1 MKLQISIIPKEI
13 IEAYNLYNIQYNNGW
28 VYMKIYKG
36 VYGLKQAGIISNLE
50 VKRLVVILFTSQT
63 VFLSMKPTAPS
74 SY

>member
-36 VYGLKQAGIISNLE
+36 MYGLKQAGIISNLE
-50 VKRLVVILFTSQT
+50 VKRLVVILFASQP

-74 SY
+74 PH